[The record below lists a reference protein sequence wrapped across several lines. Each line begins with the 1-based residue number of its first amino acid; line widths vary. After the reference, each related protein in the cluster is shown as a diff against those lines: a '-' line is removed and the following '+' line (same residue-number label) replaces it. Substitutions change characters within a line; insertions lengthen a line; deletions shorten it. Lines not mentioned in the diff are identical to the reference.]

1 MLRGGT
7 SGAGAVVPGQRSS
20 TSTDDPC
27 HVAGSSPA
35 GAALPSLETLSRSFA
50 SSSGSSPYFFSGSSS
65 ASSSSGKSAGVTHG
79 AMQSATSVS
88 RPPIPSTS
96 QIRNSVWDDDATLDD
111 LNEAVTTLEDT
122 ARIARRVLGG
132 AHPDVVGIEKS
143 LRNARAL
150 MSLSASTE

>member
-7 SGAGAVVPGQRSS
+7 SCAGAVVPGQRSS

-50 SSSGSSPYFFSGSSS
+50 SSRSSPYFFSGSSS